1 MTGRNQV
8 NIERLRYWQG
18 QKLRARDFRA
28 QTVSDAELRWWHN
41 RALHNTF
48 GIRSGL
54 RASPMIVNEALTAVR
69 VDCGIAYDCYGRE
82 LILPLARHVEVPV
95 LESQKPIAITLV
107 AHYKRVS
114 PRVNRGSSIE
124 ATAFSWKPALASG
137 ADEGVPVAK
146 LRYQPSAKLDALP
159 AGLEFPA
166 PLNAT
171 VRYDGDT
178 KRLVS
183 KSKLTPA
190 DKKTLFDLS
199 DDAPYRNAVTRLVE
213 DPEFVFVFDGEFRAP
228 ISRALRRPRIGRGE
242 TVPGDTPWETW
253 IESVIGPD
261 REVHEIPL
269 GVQVTIDTSAAG
281 FTKTPVYFAW
291 LQGSLWNRTNVEF
304 FPFLFSHLD
313 NESITGFRFR
323 LWMPRIIS
331 WTGSRARFANN
342 TFDTAFLNFARQQ
355 KIHVC
360 WLGIECLE
368 HEAAVCVEA
377 PDCCCTKEA

>member
-1 MTGRNQV
+1 MTRRNQV
-8 NIERLRYWQG
+8 NIERIRYWDG
-18 QKLRARDFRA
+18 QRLRSRDFRA

-48 GIRSGL
+48 GIRSGFD
-54 RASPMIVNEALTAVR
+54 ASPIIVNESLTAVR

-82 LILPLARHVEVPV
+82 LILSVARHVDAPV
-95 LESQKPIAITLV
+95 LESQKPIVVTLV
-107 AHYKRVS
+107 AHHKRVS
-114 PRVNRGSSIE
+114 KSMKRGSSSE
-124 ATAFSWKPALASG
+124 AAAFSWSPSLVVGSE
-137 ADEGVPVAK
+137 DGVPIAK

-166 PLNAT
+166 PLNT
-171 VRYDGDT
+171 IVRYDDAT

-183 KSKLTPA
+183 KTKLTA
-190 DKKTLFDLS
+190 AEKKQLFDLS
-199 DDAPYRNAVTRLVE
+199 DDAPYRHAVTELVE

-228 ISRALRRPRIGRGE
+228 ISRALSRPRIGRGE
-242 TVPGDTPWETW
+242 TVPADTPWEVW
-253 IESVIGPD
+253 VENVIGPD
-261 REVHEIPL
+261 GEVHEIPL
-269 GVQVTIDTSAAG
+269 GVHVTIDTSAAG

-331 WTGSRARFANN
+331 WTGSRARLANS
-342 TFDTAFLNFARQQ
+342 TFDTAFLNFAHQQ

-360 WLGIECLE
+360 WLGIECRELE
-368 HEAAVCVEA
+368 PTVCEA
-377 PDCCCTKEA
+377 PDCCCTEEA